1 MPFFSFFYSVWAF
14 SIWITKT
21 CCLSLLPFLRISVNC
36 QFSSLIVSR
45 NCWFSSSFF
54 IFHSNGLFTWS
65 TTSDFFIYIKIANE
79 DNPGDVEDGGYD
91 CDDARLTLCV
101 WRMGID
107 VLSKFFNIFKN
118 RPNMI
123 KFETF
128 LAIITCANIV
138 LAHYNWQIGVNVMLS
153 YSIIWH

>member
-14 SIWITKT
+14 SIWISKT

-36 QFSSLIVSR
+36 QFSSLTASR

-91 CDDARLTLCV
+91 CDDAWLTLCI
-101 WRMGID
+101 WRM
-107 VLSKFFNIFKN
+107 VLTYCLNFSISLRIGQTWSNLKPFSQLLLVLILFW
-118 RPNMI
+118 
-123 KFETF
+123 
-128 LAIITCANIV
+128 LIITDKLV
-138 LAHYNWQIGVNVMLS
+138 
-153 YSIIWH
+153 